1 MTPSTTAP
9 SKTPSSASPLAPTAK
24 PGHGEG
30 GATGSVVPFAPA
42 TTRRFRRE
50 ADDAPRGQILLF
62 MGVRYERMPEAEA
75 LPVPR
80 RRRS

>member
-1 MTPSTTAP
+1 MPS
-9 SKTPSSASPLAPTAK
+9 SKTSSSALSAK
-24 PGHGEG
+24 PGHRDR
-30 GATGSVVPFAPA
+30 GATDSVVPFVP
-42 TTRRFRRE
+42 TTNRRFRRE

-62 MGVRYERMPEAEA
+62 TGVRYERMPEVEV

>member
-1 MTPSTTAP
+1 MTPSTIAP
-9 SKTPSSASPLAPTAK
+9 SKTPSSPSPSAHAAK
-24 PGHGEG
+24 PGHRQSV
-30 GATGSVVPFAPA
+30 ATGSVVPFAPA

-50 ADDAPRGQILLF
+50 ADDTPRGQILLF

>member
-1 MTPSTTAP
+1 
-9 SKTPSSASPLAPTAK
+9 
-24 PGHGEG
+24 
-30 GATGSVVPFAPA
+30 VVPFVPV

-50 ADDAPRGQILLF
+50 ADDAPLGQILLF
-62 MGVRYERMPEAEA
+62 TGVRYERMPEAEA

>member
-1 MTPSTTAP
+1 MPP
-9 SKTPSSASPLAPTAK
+9 SKTSSLLLSSAPTA
-24 PGHGEG
+24 PAHRDRTP
-30 GATGSVVPFAPA
+30 TGSVVPFAPA

-62 MGVRYERMPEAEA
+62 TGVRYERMPDAEA

>member
-9 SKTPSSASPLAPTAK
+9 SKTTPSASAAK
-24 PGHGEG
+24 PGHRER

-50 ADDAPRGQILLF
+50 AEEAPRGQILLF

>member
-9 SKTPSSASPLAPTAK
+9 FTTSSSAPAAK
-24 PGHGEG
+24 LGDRES
-30 GATGSVVPFAPA
+30 GATGSVVPFTPA

>member
-1 MTPSTTAP
+1 MPFSETF
-9 SKTPSSASPLAPTAK
+9 SPARSAK
-24 PGHGEG
+24 PTRRERC
-30 GATGSVVPFAPA
+30 ATASVVPFVPV

-50 ADDAPRGQILLF
+50 ADDAPLGQILLF
-62 MGVRYERMPEAEA
+62 TGVRYERMPEAEA